1 MHTNPQVLF
10 EVDVFHQLYHSF
22 LHSSILLRQSQFDPP
37 FCRTKPHLKASRTLK
52 RDPGRADRTG
62 PVETTRLWSWVPV
75 TGRLSEGGA
84 FWTQQAGRLSVAVSS
99 RDTNERNILR
109 CLQERCSKDV
119 SI

>member
-75 TGRLSEGGA
+75 TGRLSEGGGFLDPTGRA
-84 FWTQQAGRLSVAVSS
+84 PFGGSFFSGYERTKHLKMFAG
-99 RDTNERNILR
+99 
-109 CLQERCSKDV
+109 KMF
-119 SI
+119 